1 MSEFGIPSR
10 FLPLQELSKEKDS
23 IVPLPNIPLW
33 KVLLSEFI
41 GTFTLVFIGIS
52 AAAQTA
58 VQGGSF
64 LGTALA
70 FGFVLITLI
79 YILGSYSGANF
90 NPAVSFGLA
99 LTGRMNWGIML
110 AYWITQFIA
119 GIAAAALVA
128 YFFGTESGVGATIG
142 SLTHTNPWG
151 AVLAEAIATF
161 FFVITVLIVTR
172 RPALT
177 LVAAIVIGI
186 ALGVGILSIE
196 PLTGGCV
203 NPARGL
209 GSAIFSRN
217 MGTYWIYLVGPLLGA
232 LFAGLIYKIFIQD
245 FSCCDLVDECGNKI
259 LDECGN
265 SIKQCRVPSVD
276 NCGNQV
282 YDDCCQ
288 PVYETY
294 IKCYE

>member
-1 MSEFGIPSR
+1 MSEFEVS
-10 FLPLQELSKEKDS
+10 LQTLSKDKDS
-23 IVPLPNIPLW
+23 IVPSRDIPLW
-33 KVLLSEFI
+33 QVLLSEFI
-41 GTFTLVFIGIS
+41 GTFTLVFIGVS

-70 FGFVLITLI
+70 FGFVLITLV

-99 LTGRMNWGIML
+99 LVGRMDWGIML

-142 SLTHTNPWG
+142 SLTNTNPWG

-172 RPALT
+172 RPAFA
-177 LVAAIVIGI
+177 LVAAIAIGI

-196 PLTGGCV
+196 PLTGGSC
-203 NPARGL
+203 NPARSI
-209 GSAIFSRN
+209 GSAIFSGN

-232 LFAGLIYKIFIQD
+232 LFAALVYKIFLTD
-245 FSCCDLVDECGNKI
+245 FNCCELIDECGNKI

-265 SIKQCRVPSVD
+265 PIKECCRPMVD

-282 YDDCCQ
+282 YNDCCQ
-288 PVYETY
+288 PMYETY
-294 IKCYE
+294 IKCE